1 LGYTERRREFLL
13 RAAGLLEELGEVS
26 KAFFLSHN
34 LVGQNICLIVILCQA
49 VVMTIGQVVEPSCFT
64 CSHEIESGAVATARQ
79 FVAGQVLAAM
89 KAAGKNQV
97 ALASAAGLDQGYV
110 SKLLKGQANLTLKKI
125 DAIAAALGFSGSDLL
140 RHPGDPASA
149 LESGR
154 ADVPASARAQARI
167 LELTKELEDRNSCG
181 RF

>member
-1 LGYTERRREFLL
+1 
-13 RAAGLLEELGEVS
+13 
-26 KAFFLSHN
+26 
-34 LVGQNICLIVILCQA
+34 
-49 VVMTIGQVVEPSCFT
+49 
-64 CSHEIESGAVATARQ
+64 
-79 FVAGQVLAAM
+79 M

-167 LELTKELEDRNSCG
+167 LELTKELEDRNAQLRAIERAARHLLNLAVIAEEDRTTSG
-181 RF
+181 RTPRRSKGGRATG